1 MCVVSLDVTKAC
13 KRQAFCKLDR
23 RQQLLT
29 EAIDRHG
36 VPAVAFLLELI
47 EADDGDL
54 RIDARL
60 ERLADLDESAFA
72 DAARL
77 LAGRRRR

>member
-1 MCVVSLDVTKAC
+1 MRAASLNANSRKH
-13 KRQAFCKLDR
+13 QASCKLDR
-23 RQQLLT
+23 RQRLLA
-29 EAIDRHG
+29 EAIHRHG